1 MFVLP
6 CGLRTR
12 FVGGY
17 SGGHTHL
24 CRIIEALDHSNNIS
38 WLLERTL
45 SLVTKRQEVLHVV
58 GASVL
63 VLCLANLADKDEDG
77 DMRVLERLRH

>member
-1 MFVLP
+1 LCSYAA
-6 CGLRTR
+6 CGHASS
-12 FVGGY
+12 VGIVEDIRIF
-17 SGGHTHL
+17 

-77 DMRVLERLRH
+77 NMRVLECLKH